1 MKRHSAERSRQ
12 GTRRS
17 GNGVAQGAAPEAPG
31 RSSWR
36 SPSSQNPHDFQRT
49 TPCLSCCSVCSMTP
63 RCGATGSDSEHR
75 VFSTKTSATRTRSAT
90 SESTAMRGAFI
101 GLIFFS
107 LTAGSGAFAGEI
119 LASGSDPSASPE
131 KRSPAGQTLSSKGSK
146 RVSRAKPD
154 AHSGRVVTPLVG
166 SGLCLKPSNHPADV
180 LAVSTGGACEPDVDR
195 LLYRS
200 GSRRGPSITARSAG
214 ADEEPTGMRATL
226 PCTLTKRCGLP

>member
-1 MKRHSAERSRQ
+1 LKRHSAERSRQ

-75 VFSTKTSATRTRSAT
+75 VFSTRTSATRTRSAT

-154 AHSGRVVTPLVG
+154 AHSLPL
-166 SGLCLKPSNHPADV
+166 SSAAAYASNHPTTPPMSSPSQPVAP
-180 LAVSTGGACEPDVDR
+180 ASQTWTGFYIG
-195 LLYRS
+195 
-200 GSRRGPSITARSAG
+200 AG
-214 ADEEPTGMRATL
+214 AGAAHP
-226 PCTLTKRCGLP
+226 